1 MHFGKIVKEVA
12 LAKEVSAEELG
23 VLLGRSCSEVLLMY
37 EQEEWTSTN
46 IKCASVALE
55 YDFGRFL
62 NDGYYYTFM
71 PSEELTHREFLLVVK
86 YPASKKYLMRS
97 WLSKIK
103 LIARAIGLEAN

>member
-12 LAKEVSAEELG
+12 LANGVSAEELG
-23 VLLGRSCSEVLLMY
+23 VLLGRNCSEILLMY
-37 EQEEWTSTN
+37 EQEEWSSTN

-55 YDFGRFL
+55 YNFGKFL
-62 NDGYYYTFM
+62 NDGYHYTFM
-71 PSEELTHREFLLVVK
+71 PSEESTHIEFLLTVK
-86 YPASKKYLMRS
+86 YPAGKKYLMKS